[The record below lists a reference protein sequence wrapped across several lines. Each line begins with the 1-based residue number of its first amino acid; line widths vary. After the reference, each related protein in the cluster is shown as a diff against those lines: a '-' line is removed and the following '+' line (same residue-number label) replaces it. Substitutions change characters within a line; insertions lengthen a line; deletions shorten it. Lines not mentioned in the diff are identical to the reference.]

1 MAFSSF
7 SNSGK
12 GNPPLLAHRVNGI
25 ARDHAIIDYRPVSA
39 ALAIAP
45 SVSIILPVINEAANL
60 PHVFATLPEWVD
72 EVVLVDGHSTDETVA
87 VTRRLRPD
95 IKIVTQPGKG
105 KGDALRAGFNAC
117 RGDIIVAIDGDG
129 STDGREI
136 LQFVSAL
143 VAGAD
148 FAKGS
153 RFSSG
158 GGSDDITIRRRLGNK
173 ALNILVNR
181 LFGTQY
187 SDLCYGYNAFWSR
200 HLPDLSVDCPGF
212 EIEALMSISAAKA
225 GLAIQEI
232 PSHERRRLHGTSN
245 LKAVRDGWRILK
257 IIFKERFSSSP
268 PSGYVSPPPVA
279 VLETMLPAA
288 SAESG
293 QESR

>member
-1 MAFSSF
+1 M
-7 SNSGK
+7 
-12 GNPPLLAHRVNGI
+12 NG
-25 ARDHAIIDYRPVSA
+25 YRPVSA

-72 EVVLVDGHSTDETVA
+72 EVVLVDGHSTDETIA

-95 IKIVTQPGKG
+95 IKVVTQPGKG
-105 KGDALRAGFNAC
+105 KGDALRAGFNAS

-143 VAGAD
+143 LAGAD

-173 ALNILVNR
+173 ALNVLVNR
-181 LFGTQY
+181 MFGTQY

-200 HLPDLSVDCPGF
+200 YLPDLSVDCPGF
-212 EIEALMSISAAKA
+212 EIEALMSIRAAKA
-225 GLAIQEI
+225 GLVIQEI

-257 IIFKERFSSSP
+257 VILRERFSSSLP
-268 PSGYVSPPPVA
+268 GGYLNPPPVA
-279 VLETMLPAA
+279 VLETVPPAA
-288 SAESG
+288 SADTGREA
-293 QESR
+293 R

>member
-12 GNPPLLAHRVNGI
+12 GNIPLLADRMNGV
-25 ARDHAIIDYRPVSA
+25 AHDHAVIDYRPVSA

-45 SVSIILPVINEAANL
+45 SVSIVLPVINEAANL

-72 EVVLVDGHSTDETVA
+72 EVVLVDGHSTDDTVA

-95 IKIVTQPGKG
+95 IKVITQPGKG

-117 RGDIIVAIDGDG
+117 SGDIIVAIDGDG
-129 STDGREI
+129 STHGREI

-158 GGSDDITIRRRLGNK
+158 GSSDDITIRRRLGNK
-173 ALNILVNR
+173 ALNLLVNHI
-181 LFGTQY
+181 FGTQY
-187 SDLCYGYNAFWSR
+187 SDLCYGYNAFWSKY
-200 HLPDLSVDCPGF
+200 LPDLSVDCPGF
-212 EIEALMSISAAKA
+212 EIEALMSIRAAKA
-225 GLAIQEI
+225 GLVIQEI

-245 LKAVRDGWRILK
+245 LRAVRDGWRILK
-257 IIFKERFSSSP
+257 VILRERFSSSP
-268 PSGYVSPPPVA
+268 PSGYLNSLPVA
-279 VLETMLPAA
+279 VLETVPPAA

-293 QESR
+293 QEDR